1 MYVDNYLMSKGYKMT
16 FEKYHKWR
24 KKGFQSIL
32 SKPKM
37 KKQWTEGEK
46 RDHLEMFEN
55 FLKKNHKYETVI
67 RMAKDEWILSTDG
80 LVCGLRYKGLE
91 KRFVAQVKYTKEKK
105 LTTIEMFVTDDW
117 VIDTY
122 GKDLANKL
130 IDREKHCEYIQP
142 LREDGTFAKVK
153 VDDRTIMR
161 VKYYPPKYKH
171 KTDKDGSNERV
182 TDEIYAE
189 GVWKARLEDGTV
201 TSISEAFVM
210 EEFGK
215 KFVKECKTLGN
226 RKFVSIPVGSCR
238 SSAMSIFPGLRHEK
252 APPVHFMQGDIDRCV
267 FSSLASAFNHTGIPD
282 LVRVATILQEKSN
295 QLCGGAKCLKDTKQI
310 VAENVKWL
318 QPKRMPKKFEWQNDI
333 NSESMFFVG
342 VMKDSSGSCQHAVTI
357 FRKWIYDSNEPFALP
372 LSKESLD
379 LCTWS
384 INDGMVEDTS
394 MFVCFVDGWI
404 FQEIDSKKKKKL
416 DVCAYNR

>member
-1 MYVDNYLMSKGYKMT
+1 MSKGYKMT
-16 FEKYHKWR
+16 IDKYHQWR
-24 KKGFQSIL
+24 KQGFQFIQ

-46 RDHLEMFEN
+46 RDR
-55 FLKKNHKYETVI
+55 LKKFHDFLTKNYKYETVI
-67 RMAKDEWILSTDG
+67 RMAKEEWILSTDG
-80 LVCGLRYKGLE
+80 VVCGLRYKGQE

-105 LTTIEMFVTDDW
+105 LTMIEMFVMDDW

-161 VKYYPPKYKH
+161 VKYYPPKYFH
-171 KTDKDGSNERV
+171 ETDKDGSNERV

-210 EEFGK
+210 EQFGK
-215 KFVKECKTLGN
+215 RFVKECKTLGN
-226 RKFVSIPVGSCR
+226 QKFVSIPVGSCR

-282 LVRVATILQEKSN
+282 LVRVASILQKKSN
-295 QLCGGAKCLKDTKQI
+295 RLCGGAKCLKDAKQI
-310 VAENVKWL
+310 VTENVKWL
-318 QPKRMPKKFEWQNDI
+318 QPKRMPKKFEWQNDM
-333 NSESMFFVG
+333 NSEYMFFVG

-379 LCTWS
+379 ICTWR
-384 INDGMVEDTS
+384 INDGMVEEAS

-416 DVCAYNR
+416 DVCAYNL